1 MLTCD
6 FVALLFDVAEGL
18 GERLVEALIRTFVLH
33 AEGFGYSRQTLE
45 LDDEA
50 VLAHLLHLF
59 AILDVDVRRRV
70 LLVVFDSKAVTW
82 WRTLAS

>member
-33 AEGFGYSRQTLE
+33 AEGFGNSRQTLE